1 MVVEGDVEV
10 VVGVVEDVEVVVEDV
25 VEDSNGKGGDEA
37 EPWIPVDDLQAD
49 IPPTAI
55 PFREE
60 PALRISLSAD
70 SSPLDFFSLFFDDVI
85 IHMLVDGTNDYAG
98 DVIAEKE
105 RAGKSTPKSRWVKW
119 RPVTTQEMKAVL
131 ALIINMG
138 VIHCPERA
146 SYWRTSWE
154 SYIPFFYNVLPRN
167 RFEEIFWL
175 LHL

>member
-1 MVVEGDVEV
+1 M
-10 VVGVVEDVEVVVEDV
+10 
-25 VEDSNGKGGDEA
+25 
-37 EPWIPVDDLQAD
+37 DDLQAD

-60 PALRISLSAD
+60 PGLRISLSAD

-85 IHMLVDGTNDYAG
+85 IHMLVNGTNEYAG

-105 RAGKSTPKSRWVKW
+105 RAGKLTSKSRWVKW

-146 SYWRTSWE
+146 SYWKKS
-154 SYIPFFYNVLPRN
+154 
-167 RFEEIFWL
+167 
-175 LHL
+175 